1 MNDMLKR
8 EGAAYAAETAKNADI
23 KITLEQ
29 WPCAIAVLG
38 ICATYAFVS
47 WVNRPVEE
55 PEHCIH
61 PLLQMHQR

>member
-1 MNDMLKR
+1 MNDLIKR
-8 EGAAYAAETAKNADI
+8 EGTTCVTEAIKNAYI

-29 WPCAIAVLG
+29 WPCAVAVLG

-55 PEHCIH
+55 QKSEAA
-61 PLLQMHQR
+61 